1 MKMAI
6 EVHNEEE
13 MQKLGRDLASV
24 LAEDDVVYLLGELG
38 AGKTT
43 LVRGVAR
50 GLGYPGRVTSP
61 TFTLMNIYATDPLI
75 YHFDF
80 YRLENADMEDL
91 GLDDYLECGGISL
104 VEWPQVGQEV
114 LPQEALWLEIELI
127 DNDYERSRMVSI
139 SAQGSKYQDKLERL
153 RQIVNTGDR

>member
-80 YRLENADMEDL
+80 YRLENSDMEDL

-104 VEWPQVGQEV
+104 VEWPQVGHEL
-114 LPQEALWLEIELI
+114 LPQEALWLKIELI

-139 SAQGSKYQDKLERL
+139 SALGSKYQDKLERL

>member
-13 MQKLGRDLASV
+13 MQKLGRDLAAV

-80 YRLENADMEDL
+80 YRLENSDMEDL

-104 VEWPQVGQEV
+104 VEWPQVGQEL

-127 DNDYERSRMVSI
+127 DHDYERSRMVSI